1 MTSIISDKLSED
13 ASFSDECFL
22 LMAGSWYRG
31 KEKNKPSCANQRPGD
46 LGRLGRKELVTKT
59 TTCLPGLTGE

>member
-1 MTSIISDKLSED
+1 MNV
-13 ASFSDECFL
+13 FL